1 MHKTMF
7 NIIIG
12 TLTIIL
18 NLLLLVVIS
27 NLNRYYSNKV
37 QELDNEYKVL
47 LCNQYMIKN
56 YLSTLYLKQLREI
69 QNKFISEENY
79 EEAQK
84 IEKYIQQEI
93 ENQRIIVNNIK
104 NLSE

>member
-1 MHKTMF
+1 MI
-7 NIIIG
+7 N
-12 TLTIIL
+12 TIICTLIILL

-27 NLNRYYSNKV
+27 NLNKWYSDKVHETDNKFR
-37 QELDNEYKVL
+37 VL
-47 LCNQYMIKN
+47 LCNQYMMKN
-56 YLSTLYLKQLREI
+56 YLSTLYLKQLKDI

-93 ENQRIIVNNIK
+93 ETQGIIVKNIK
-104 NLSE
+104 DLNKE

>member
-1 MHKTMF
+1 MI
-7 NIIIG
+7 N
-12 TLTIIL
+12 TIICTLIILL

-27 NLNRYYSNKV
+27 NLNKWYSDKVHETDNKFR
-37 QELDNEYKVL
+37 VL
-47 LCNQYMIKN
+47 LCNQYMMKN
-56 YLSTLYLKQLREI
+56 YLSTLYLKQLKDI

-93 ENQRIIVNNIK
+93 ETLGIIVKNIK
-104 NLSE
+104 DLNKE

>member
-1 MHKTMF
+1 MF

-12 TLTIIL
+12 TLIIIL

-27 NLNRYYSNKV
+27 NLNKYYSNKV
-37 QELDNEYKVL
+37 QELDNEHKVL

>member
-1 MHKTMF
+1 MF

-27 NLNRYYSNKV
+27 NLNKYYSNKV
-37 QELDNEYKVL
+37 QELDNEHNVL

>member
-1 MHKTMF
+1 MF

-27 NLNRYYSNKV
+27 NLNKYYSNKV

>member
-1 MHKTMF
+1 
-7 NIIIG
+7 
-12 TLTIIL
+12 
-18 NLLLLVVIS
+18 
-27 NLNRYYSNKV
+27 
-37 QELDNEYKVL
+37 
-47 LCNQYMIKN
+47 MIKN